1 MEMSEED
8 AFKIMMRQREPEN
21 PYNIN
26 NFIGLDGIRAEF
38 KHKQKIQIY
47 SRPKVNKDG
56 SMTLRPLDNMK
67 LQQLLEDIKS
77 IYITNGDFSQHVLDH
92 DYAKQVHDET
102 CDYDPYKD

>member
-1 MEMSEED
+1 
-8 AFKIMMRQREPEN
+8 
-21 PYNIN
+21 
-26 NFIGLDGIRAEF
+26 
-38 KHKQKIQIY
+38 
-47 SRPKVNKDG
+47 
-56 SMTLRPLDNMK
+56 MTLRPLDNMK